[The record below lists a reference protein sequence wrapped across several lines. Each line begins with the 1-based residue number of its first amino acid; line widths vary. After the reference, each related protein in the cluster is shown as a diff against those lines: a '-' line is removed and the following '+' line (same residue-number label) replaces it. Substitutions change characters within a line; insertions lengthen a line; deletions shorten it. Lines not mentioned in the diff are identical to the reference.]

1 LPCTVKL
8 PLGNKQKSI
17 NYAIASKAFK
27 DSHKM
32 NLSALAWIERDNKI
46 RDNTIVFNGLTYGLV
61 SEPFLSIAVATQSEP
76 VL

>member
-1 LPCTVKL
+1 VRWYSKP
-8 PLGNKQKSI
+8 

-46 RDNTIVFNGLTYGLV
+46 KDNRIGC
-61 SEPFLSIAVATQSEP
+61 A
-76 VL
+76 